1 MSKRDPKGAFQKRHI
16 AGASLPP
23 TRLVRKEVGDAAH
36 DASAMLTLRAKA
48 HLDSEEGFR
57 LRRRPTWAV
66 DKWFKGN
73 QTLCLLLHF
82 DPACFTG
89 NPKETITWSPQFT
102 PWDAWLRELYPI
114 CYLQRL
120 VKEPCHV
127 PPQEPSSRVRKTCLC
142 LVNPKYNIAVN
153 GNPPT
158 NML

>member
-73 QTLCLLLHF
+73 QTLYLLLHF

-102 PWDAWLRELYPI
+102 PTQSATSKGW
-114 CYLQRL
+114 
-120 VKEPCHV
+120 
-127 PPQEPSSRVRKTCLC
+127 SR
-142 LVNPKYNIAVN
+142 NPVTYHLKSPALGYEKRVCV
-153 GNPPT
+153 
-158 NML
+158 